1 MAKKAKTSA
10 RSKGYRKTVQKK
22 PFLTK
27 KEIIALVA
35 IVAAIAL
42 AVILFNLLYDDGSL
56 DVVDGVVQTENFD
69 NSVIVQ
75 DHIGDETKYFKVAEV
90 GELEGYTREREENS
104 ANANLATF
112 VYTPEDE
119 TSPID
124 YIRISS
130 GSYPPD
136 ELIARSVYNYAM
148 NGRPID
154 TQGSLELDGRDVAY
168 LISTAEYIAADDAAA
183 DDTATDATATDATA
197 ADDTATDDTATD
209 DAAADET
216 ATDVTAADATA
227 ADDTA
232 TDDTAADATAM
243 DETAADNTAT
253 DATAAD
259 ETAADDTAADAE
271 TAEEETEAELE
282 RYDCQQALSA
292 YVGSRLNENYSIAI
306 HIYVNGTTET
316 PVDAEGLAA
325 YTEGLYLTE
334 DELLGYLEEVMQAID
349 PAAEAE

>member
-42 AVILFNLLYDDGSL
+42 AILLFNLLYDDGSL

-69 NSVIVQ
+69 NSVIAQ

-130 GSYPPD
+130 GSYPPA
-136 ELIARSVYNYAM
+136 ELIERSVYNYTI
-148 NGRPID
+148 NGIPVEA
-154 TQGSLELDGRDVAY
+154 QGSLELDGRDVNY
-168 LISTAEYIAADDAAA
+168 MISSAEYIAAEDTAADETATDATATDTTATDTTATDATAA
-183 DDTATDATATDATA
+183 DDTAADETATDVTATDTTATDATATDATATDATA
-197 ADDTATDDTATD
+197 ADDTAAG
-209 DAAADET
+209 
-216 ATDVTAADATA
+216 
-227 ADDTA
+227 
-232 TDDTAADATAM
+232 
-243 DETAADNTAT
+243 
-253 DATAAD
+253 
-259 ETAADDTAADAE
+259 AE
-271 TAEEETEAELE
+271 TAEEETEADLE

-349 PAAEAE
+349 PAVEAE

>member
-35 IVAAIAL
+35 IVAVIAL
-42 AVILFNLLYDDGSL
+42 AILLFNLLYDDGSL

-104 ANANLATF
+104 ADANRATF
-112 VYTPEDE
+112 VFTPEDE

-124 YIRISS
+124 YIRVS
-130 GSYPPD
+130 GGSLTPDGHMENDVFSYTMSG
-136 ELIARSVYNYAM
+136 I
-148 NGRPID
+148 PIEA
-154 TQGSLELDGRDVAY
+154 QGSLELDGRDAIY
-168 LISTAEYIAADDAAA
+168 IITSAEYVVTDE
-183 DDTATDATATDATA
+183 TATDETATDATA
-197 ADDTATDDTATD
+197 AD
-209 DAAADET
+209 ET
-216 ATDVTAADATA
+216 ATDEAATDATAADATA

-232 TDDTAADATAM
+232 DETATDTAADATAT
-243 DETAADNTAT
+243 DETVT
-253 DATAAD
+253 DA
-259 ETAADDTAADAE
+259 TAADAE
-271 TAEEETEAELE
+271 TATKETEAALE
-282 RYDCQQALSA
+282 RYDCQQAFSA
-292 YVGSRLNENYSIAI
+292 YVGSKLNDNYSIAVR
-306 HIYVNGTTET
+306 IYVNGTTET
-316 PVDAEGLAA
+316 AVDAEGLAA

-349 PAAEAE
+349 PVAAE

>member
-42 AVILFNLLYDDGSL
+42 AILLFNLLYDDGSL
-56 DVVDGVVQTENFD
+56 DVVDGAVQTENFD

-168 LISTAEYIAADDAAA
+168 LISTAEYIVADETTDETTTDDTAAT
-183 DDTATDATATDATA
+183 DTATDETATNDTA
-197 ADDTATDDTATD
+197 AET
-209 DAAADET
+209 AADET
-216 ATDVTAADATA
+216 ATDDTADA
-227 ADDTA
+227 TA
-232 TDDTAADATAM
+232 TDDTTT
-243 DETAADNTAT
+243 DEA
-253 DATAAD
+253 AAD
-259 ETAADDTAADAE
+259 ETTADAE
-271 TAEEETEAELE
+271 TAEEETEAALE
-282 RYDCQQALSA
+282 RYDCQQAFSA
-292 YVGSRLNENYSIAI
+292 YVTSKLTKDYCVTI

-316 PVDAEGLAA
+316 PVDAEGLAT

-334 DELLGYLEEVMQAID
+334 DELLSYLEEAMQAID
-349 PAAEAE
+349 PAVEAE

>member
-22 PFLTK
+22 PFLTR

-42 AVILFNLLYDDGSL
+42 AILLFNLLYDDGSL
-56 DVVDGVVQTENFD
+56 DVVDGAVQTENFD

-104 ANANLATF
+104 ADANLATF

-124 YIRISS
+124 YIRVS
-130 GSYPPD
+130 GGSLTPDGHMENDVFSYTMSG
-136 ELIARSVYNYAM
+136 I
-148 NGRPID
+148 PIEA
-154 TQGSLELDGRDVAY
+154 QGSLELDGRDAIY
-168 LISTAEYIAADDAAA
+168 IITSAEYVVTDETATDEAAT
-183 DDTATDATATDATA
+183 DDTATDATA
-197 ADDTATDDTATD
+197 
-209 DAAADET
+209 ADE
-216 ATDVTAADATA
+216 TAADATA

-232 TDDTAADATAM
+232 TDTAADATAT
-243 DETAADNTAT
+243 DETVT
-253 DATAAD
+253 DA
-259 ETAADDTAADAE
+259 TAADAE
-271 TAEEETEAELE
+271 TATEETEAALE
-282 RYDCQQALSA
+282 RYDCQQAFSA
-292 YVGSRLNENYSIAI
+292 YVGSKLNDNYSIAVR
-306 HIYVNGTTET
+306 IYVNGTTET
-316 PVDAEGLAA
+316 AVDAEGLAA

-334 DELLGYLEEVMQAID
+334 DELLSCLEEVMQAID
-349 PAAEAE
+349 PVAAE

>member
-22 PFLTK
+22 PFLTR

-42 AVILFNLLYDDGSL
+42 AILLFNLLYDDGSL

-69 NSVIVQ
+69 NSVIAQ

-130 GSYPPD
+130 GSYPPA
-136 ELIARSVYNYAM
+136 ELIERSVYNYTI
-148 NGRPID
+148 NGIPVEA
-154 TQGSLELDGRDVAY
+154 QGSLELDGRDVNY
-168 LISTAEYIAADDAAA
+168 MISSAEYIAAEDTAA
-183 DDTATDATATDATA
+183 DETATDVTATDTTATDATATDATATDATA
-197 ADDTATDDTATD
+197 ADDTAAG
-209 DAAADET
+209 
-216 ATDVTAADATA
+216 
-227 ADDTA
+227 
-232 TDDTAADATAM
+232 
-243 DETAADNTAT
+243 
-253 DATAAD
+253 
-259 ETAADDTAADAE
+259 AE
-271 TAEEETEAELE
+271 TAEEETEADLE

-334 DELLGYLEEVMQAID
+334 DELLSYLEEAMQAID
-349 PAAEAE
+349 PAVEAE

>member
-35 IVAAIAL
+35 IVAVIAL
-42 AVILFNLLYDDGSL
+42 AILLFNLLYDDGSL
-56 DVVDGVVQTENFD
+56 DVVDGAVQTENFD
-69 NSVIVQ
+69 NSVIAQ

-130 GSYPPD
+130 GSYPPA
-136 ELIARSVYNYAM
+136 ELIERSVYNYTI
-148 NGRPID
+148 NGIPVEA
-154 TQGSLELDGRDVAY
+154 QGSLELDGRDVNY
-168 LISTAEYIAADDAAA
+168 MISSAEYIAAEDTAA
-183 DDTATDATATDATA
+183 DETATDATATDTTATDTTATDATA
-197 ADDTATDDTATD
+197 ADDTA
-209 DAAADET
+209 ADET
-216 ATDVTAADATA
+216 ATDATA

-232 TDDTAADATAM
+232 AG
-243 DETAADNTAT
+243 
-253 DATAAD
+253 
-259 ETAADDTAADAE
+259 AE
-271 TAEEETEAELE
+271 TAEEETEADLE

-349 PAAEAE
+349 PAVEAE

>member
-35 IVAAIAL
+35 IVAVIAL
-42 AVILFNLLYDDGSL
+42 AILLFNLLYDDGSL

-124 YIRISS
+124 YIRVS
-130 GSYPPD
+130 GGSLTPDGHMENDVFSYTMSG
-136 ELIARSVYNYAM
+136 I
-148 NGRPID
+148 PIEA
-154 TQGSLELDGRDVAY
+154 QGSLELDGRDAIY
-168 LISTAEYIAADDAAA
+168 IITSAEYVVTDE
-183 DDTATDATATDATA
+183 TATDED
-197 ADDTATDDTATD
+197 ATDDTATD
-209 DAAADET
+209 E
-216 ATDVTAADATA
+216 
-227 ADDTA
+227 
-232 TDDTAADATAM
+232 
-243 DETAADNTAT
+243 TAT

-259 ETAADDTAADAE
+259 ETATDEAAADATAADGTATDATAADA
-271 TAEEETEAELE
+271 TAADATAADDTEAVLE
-282 RYDCQQALSA
+282 RYDCQQAFSA
-292 YVGSRLNENYSIAI
+292 YVGSKLNDNYSIAVR
-306 HIYVNGTTET
+306 IYVNGTTET
-316 PVDAEGLAA
+316 AVDAEGLAA

-349 PAAEAE
+349 PVAAE

>member
-42 AVILFNLLYDDGSL
+42 AILLFNLLYDDGSL

-104 ANANLATF
+104 ADANLATF

-124 YIRISS
+124 YIRVS
-130 GSYPPD
+130 GGSLTPDGHMENDVFSYTMSG
-136 ELIARSVYNYAM
+136 I
-148 NGRPID
+148 PIEA
-154 TQGSLELDGRDVAY
+154 QGSLELDGRDAIY
-168 LISTAEYIAADDAAA
+168 IITSAEYVVTDETATDEAAT
-183 DDTATDATATDATA
+183 DDTATDATA
-197 ADDTATDDTATD
+197 
-209 DAAADET
+209 ADE
-216 ATDVTAADATA
+216 TAADATA

-232 TDDTAADATAM
+232 TDTAADATAT
-243 DETAADNTAT
+243 DETVT
-253 DATAAD
+253 DA
-259 ETAADDTAADAE
+259 TAADAE
-271 TAEEETEAELE
+271 TATEETEAALE
-282 RYDCQQALSA
+282 RYDCQQAFSA
-292 YVGSRLNENYSIAI
+292 YVGSKLNDNYSIAVR
-306 HIYVNGTTET
+306 IYVNGTTET
-316 PVDAEGLAA
+316 AVDAEGLAA

-334 DELLGYLEEVMQAID
+334 DELLSCLEEVMQAID
-349 PAAEAE
+349 PVAAE